1 MWLIIKALAFYN
13 KRKIMAFKQ
22 DLDLLAQTQND
33 DVIENKISARVI
45 EDLYQALEKHF
56 GIKASLLRPSD
67 RLKLFYD
74 TDSFNLNENCEEFEK
89 ELKSKYDI
97 EIDKTDIASDL
108 LALMIKMQKRSETQ
122 ETIRRN

>member
-1 MWLIIKALAFYN
+1 MKLDYIDILVIVSVMWLIIKALAFYN

-33 DVIENKISARVI
+33 DVIENKISARII

-74 TDSFNLNENCEEFEK
+74 ADSFSLNENCGV
-89 ELKSKYDI
+89 
-97 EIDKTDIASDL
+97 
-108 LALMIKMQKRSETQ
+108 
-122 ETIRRN
+122 